1 MSIIYLTKLV
11 LKSRSIYLFI
21 LYWLTSYFP
30 RVTDRKRPS
39 WRIWKY
45 FQILIHEFFLL
56 KTDLQLN
63 PAKVLYFRF
72 LELKMNILSISS
84 MFACLVLPGIFL
96 VFHKNTNVRHL
107 SRMNDLIEAICSTCF
122 GLRVILAL
130 LSYLRSLI
138 SLLGH
143 ILWETTF

>member
-1 MSIIYLTKLV
+1 M
-11 LKSRSIYLFI
+11 
-21 LYWLTSYFP
+21 
-30 RVTDRKRPS
+30 
-39 WRIWKY
+39 
-45 FQILIHEFFLL
+45 L

-63 PAKVLYFRF
+63 PAKVLNFRF

-84 MFACLVLPGIFL
+84 MFACLVLPGNFL

-122 GLRVILAL
+122 GLSVILAS

-138 SLLGH
+138 STLGH
-143 ILWETTF
+143 ILYEITSDKVLPFRIGILSVLYDLNIYWPTTPSGFPELTNV